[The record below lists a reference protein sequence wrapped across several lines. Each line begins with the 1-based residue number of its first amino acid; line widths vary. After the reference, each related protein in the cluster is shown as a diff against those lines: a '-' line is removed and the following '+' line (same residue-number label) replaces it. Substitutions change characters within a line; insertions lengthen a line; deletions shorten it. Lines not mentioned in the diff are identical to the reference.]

1 MPDMATTFHTML
13 YIEIFFVM
21 MNLYSNIT
29 KPPVALVSQFCNV
42 PYFGPKVNIKG
53 LLVYIENIL
62 PQSFTFNKPNYQVK

>member
-1 MPDMATTFHTML
+1 MPDMAKTFQTML

-21 MNLYSNIT
+21 NPYSNIT
-29 KPPVALVSQFCNV
+29 KAPVVLVSQFCNV
-42 PYFGPKVNIKG
+42 PYFGPKVNVKG